1 MRPRPHMSHSPS
13 STIPRP
19 PEVQAG
25 MGLPAC
31 MPGCINSMPHQASL
45 TLSGAVQ
52 VQTSASQIEITLGS
66 YLRSGCHAQLLLL
79 SCATLLRL
87 PAVRVLCLSFS
98 PCARKRTW
106 APSLRKKQGL
116 ASPSL
121 QILVGNLIVNPKIP
135 FKSVSGS
142 RGAEDDSPGI
152 ANGLASDAQS
162 SAAGFMQQLGSG
174 EAEPAWN
181 SNPMA
186 SSP

>member
-1 MRPRPHMSHSPS
+1 MIAAQASSKWWDTASHPNSERSSLTGGPELLLPGEGGQPRMRPRSHMSHSPS
-13 STIPRP
+13 STTLRP

-31 MPGCINSMPHQASL
+31 MPGCIKSMPHQASL

-87 PAVRVLCLSFS
+87 PAVSVLHLSFN
-98 PCARKRTW
+98 PCVRKRAG
-106 APSLRKKQGL
+106 APSLCNKQGL

-121 QILVGNLIVNPKIP
+121 Q
-135 FKSVSGS
+135 
-142 RGAEDDSPGI
+142 R
-152 ANGLASDAQS
+152 
-162 SAAGFMQQLGSG
+162 
-174 EAEPAWN
+174 
-181 SNPMA
+181 
-186 SSP
+186 